1 MTKGISNWIRTHTPI
16 GRSKSEVS
24 RPSESR
30 ASNKLQ
36 QTRQAQVTFDP
47 NARDIKLELARR
59 EVALLPSRRKP
70 SAAKH
75 TETTPTA
82 KHSRSPPKPTEAP
95 PHPSEGALLG
105 KSLKRQSD
113 HGSAESDAKGTAE
126 THSVDED
133 FVIAELR
140 KEIDRLV
147 PDESEDNTEGDL
159 PTGLHSGTEPQGLS
173 DKELLASFSLESIM
187 ADADSEIEKIR
198 SASPDTKTPTIEED
212 RTAALSGDRKPR
224 TLTRREYSRPAPSM
238 SSPEQ
243 RGPVG
248 RKRPDSPAPKV
259 LEK

>member
-1 MTKGISNWIRTHTPI
+1 
-16 GRSKSEVS
+16 
-24 RPSESR
+24 
-30 ASNKLQ
+30 
-36 QTRQAQVTFDP
+36 
-47 NARDIKLELARR
+47 
-59 EVALLPSRRKP
+59 
-70 SAAKH
+70 
-75 TETTPTA
+75 
-82 KHSRSPPKPTEAP
+82 
-95 PHPSEGALLG
+95 LLG

-113 HGSAESDAKGTAE
+113 HGSAEPDAKGTAE

-159 PTGLHSGTEPQGLS
+159 PTGLHSVTEPQGLS

-198 SASPDTKTPTIEED
+198 SPSPDTKTPTIEED

-224 TLTRREYSRPAPSM
+224 TLARREYSRPAPSM

>member
-30 ASNKLQ
+30 ANKKLE
-36 QTRQAQVTFDP
+36 QTRQTQVTFDP
-47 NARDIKLELARR
+47 YARDIRLETARI
-59 EVALLPSRRKP
+59 AQMQPSRTGR
-70 SAAKH
+70 SDA
-75 TETTPTA
+75 TTQPEAPTA
-82 KHSRSPPKPTEAP
+82 QKRRTPPKPTEAP
-95 PHPSEGALLG
+95 PHPSERALLG

-113 HGSAESDAKGTAE
+113 HGSAEPDAKGTAE
-126 THSVDED
+126 THSGDED

-159 PTGLHSGTEPQGLS
+159 PIGLHSVTEPQGLS

-198 SASPDTKTPTIEED
+198 SPSPDTKTPTIEED

-224 TLTRREYSRPAPSM
+224 TLARREYSRPAPSM